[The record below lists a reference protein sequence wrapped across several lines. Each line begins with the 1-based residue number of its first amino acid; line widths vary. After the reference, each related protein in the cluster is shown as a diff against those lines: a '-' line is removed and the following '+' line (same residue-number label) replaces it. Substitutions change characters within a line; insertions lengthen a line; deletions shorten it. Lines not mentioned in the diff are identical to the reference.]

1 MTVLDEL
8 ARAVSSIAQGAGPS
22 AVRVGSGWRGGSGVV
37 AAPGA
42 VLTNAHNVRSDGL
55 TVTFA
60 DGRQAQGKLA
70 GIDMDGDLAVISVDT
85 GGAPELEWSSTPAQ
99 IGTPVFAVTLN
110 GNGPRVTFGLIS
122 SVARPFRGPRGRRIS
137 GSLEHTAPLV
147 PGSSGSALVDAD
159 GKLLG
164 LNTNRLGGGF
174 YLALPADDSLRT
186 RVASLKRGE
195 SAERPRLGIAIAPSR
210 VARHLRR
217 AVGLPEQDGVLVREV
232 EDNSPAARAGIAE
245 GDLIVEAAG
254 RPIRE
259 PDDVYEALG
268 TVAAAGVMT
277 LRIVRGAE
285 ERTVEARLTTESDA
299 AGNDAPSGA
308 EPNQAEGGPVH

>member
-1 MTVLDEL
+1 MAVLDEL
-8 ARAVSSIAQGAGPS
+8 AQAVSSVAQKAGAS
-22 AVRVGSGWRGGSGVV
+22 AVRVGGGWRGGSGVV
-37 AAPGA
+37 IGPGA
-42 VLTNAHNVRSDGL
+42 VLTNAHNVRSDEL

-60 DGRQAQGKLA
+60 DGRQAQGQLA
-70 GIDMDGDLAVISVDT
+70 GIDVDGDLAVISVDT
-85 GGAPELEWSSTPAQ
+85 GSAQELEWSSAPGQ

-122 SVARPFRGPRGRRIS
+122 SVARAFRGPRGRRIS

-147 PGSSGSALVDAD
+147 PGSSGSALVDAQ

-174 YLALPADDSLRT
+174 YLALPADESLRT
-186 RVASLKRGE
+186 RVAALQRGE
-195 SAERPRLGIAIAPSR
+195 SMEPPRLGIGIAPSR
-210 VARHLRR
+210 VARHMRR

-232 EDNSPAARAGIAE
+232 EENSPAARAGIAE

-259 PDDVYEALG
+259 PDDVYDALG
-268 TVAAAGVMT
+268 TVGSGGSMT

-285 ERTVEARLTTESDA
+285 ERTVEARFNTENEAAAESESGQTES
-299 AGNDAPSGA
+299 
-308 EPNQAEGGPVH
+308 GPVH